1 MVDVASHSMER
12 PRPPGWVSTLAMVRR
27 RWWLVAITGL
37 LCGVIACGVSL
48 TRAPVYESSVS
59 LYVTSGQDPD
69 SQSAYQGLLASQQ
82 RVASYARLAS
92 SEAVISKALSRSG
105 LSIDDESA
113 KRRVSAAP
121 SLNTVMLSVS
131 AKGPSPA
138 EAAVLANSVSESL
151 VDYVAQ
157 IEVPAGGGNAL
168 AKLSIVS
175 PASVNDAPVSPKFWR
190 NVSIGLF
197 AGVLL
202 GLVLAIGRGLYDT
215 KIRTESDLRDLVSI
229 PVLASIPAVPDSEKA
244 GAVQRSGN
252 AAEAFR
258 KLRTSL
264 DFLSVDRTA
273 RVFLVTSPHLGDGKT
288 SVVADLAVAF
298 AEAGH
303 RTVVLDADL
312 RRPALAKRFGCTGD
326 IGVSDVLRG
335 AAQVD
340 EVVQRSGIENLSVVA
355 SGTVPPNPAE
365 LVGSSRAREMVRE
378 LRSSY
383 EYVLVDAPPVVPVT
397 DAVVM
402 ANEVDGVVVVVRS
415 GRTRSRD
422 LSQLLREMGKTP
434 ARVDGLV
441 LNAVPWSDAGYYQ
454 DRYVYS
460 NG

>member
-1 MVDVASHSMER
+1 M
-12 PRPPGWVSTLAMVRR
+12 
-27 RWWLVAITGL
+27 
-37 LCGVIACGVSL
+37 
-48 TRAPVYESSVS
+48 
-59 LYVTSGQDPD
+59 
-69 SQSAYQGLLASQQ
+69 
-82 RVASYARLAS
+82 
-92 SEAVISKALSRSG
+92 
-105 LSIDDESA
+105 
-113 KRRVSAAP
+113 
-121 SLNTVMLSVS
+121 
-131 AKGPSPA
+131 
-138 EAAVLANSVSESL
+138 
-151 VDYVAQ
+151 
-157 IEVPAGGGNAL
+157 
-168 AKLSIVS
+168 
-175 PASVNDAPVSPKFWR
+175 
-190 NVSIGLF
+190 
-197 AGVLL
+197 
-202 GLVLAIGRGLYDT
+202 
-215 KIRTESDLRDLVSI
+215 
-229 PVLASIPAVPDSEKA
+229 
-244 GAVQRSGN
+244 
-252 AAEAFR
+252 
-258 KLRTSL
+258 
-264 DFLSVDRTA
+264 
-273 RVFLVTSPHLGDGKT
+273 GDGKT